1 MGENQWASAS
11 GQLVADAFQR
21 EADAFGA
28 IATRPI
34 FRRMLEGFSDYEAH
48 LHKLNKDSI
57 HQQKIRELLQAG
69 ATIDTSKPT
78 PTLVEIFCEAQVAV
92 CCELFRGKNISA
104 SQMNREGMRLLA
116 RQAASKVI
124 NTPAITEDIFP
135 ANYSESQKDLLDEL
149 NHVGNLDTLRVMQ
162 VARLLGLIVVRSD
175 SVRQLSL
182 GAGNGYRDLYG
193 IHAVPKITIQP
204 LSAGDVFAFNV
215 IDRVTENTVL
225 IDNDPML
232 ASHYEKLNAEQGGKM
247 LAMNMDA
254 NRALQELQDKK
265 QELGLGSR
273 NLVAGLRIDHRMI
286 PDAREFI
293 RLISTVIDSSADML
307 LTIGAGNNLAE
318 FESRIRCFDA
328 LSKSLKS
335 QGMEPI
341 RIKLHGPGSSN
352 DQRRLLNFGNLAYA
366 SYQILYCKLRRK
378 NLQ

>member
-1 MGENQWASAS
+1 VGENQWASAS
-11 GQLVADAFQR
+11 GQLVADAYLR
-21 EADAFGA
+21 EADGFGA
-28 IATRPI
+28 IAARPA
-34 FRRMLEGFSDYEAH
+34 FRRMLLSFTDYEAH
-48 LHKLNKDSI
+48 LCQINKDSI
-57 HQQKIRELLQAG
+57 HQEKIRKLLQVG
-69 ATIDTSKPT
+69 ATLDTSKPT
-78 PTLVEIFCEAQVAV
+78 PELVEIFCEAQIAV

-124 NTPAITEDIFP
+124 DIPAIAEELSP
-135 ANYSESQKDLLDEL
+135 ADYSESQKDLLDAL

-162 VARLLGLIVVRSD
+162 VTRSLGLIAVRPD

-193 IHAVPKITIQP
+193 IHAVPKITIQS
-204 LSAGDVFAFNV
+204 LSKGDVFAFNV
-215 IDRVTENTVL
+215 IDRVTANTVL

-232 ASHYEKLNAEQGGKM
+232 ARHYDKLNADQGGKI

-254 NRALQELQDKK
+254 NRALQELQNK
-265 QELGLGSR
+265 QQDLGLGSR

-286 PDAREFI
+286 PDAGEFL
-293 RLISTVIDSSADML
+293 RLISAVIDSSADML

-328 LSKSLKS
+328 LSKLLKS
-335 QGMEPI
+335 RGMEPI

-352 DQRRLLNFGNLAYA
+352 DQRRLLNFGNLEYA
-366 SYQILYCKLRRK
+366 SYQILYCELLRKKL
-378 NLQ
+378 

>member
-21 EADAFGA
+21 EADGFAV
-28 IATRPI
+28 IATQPI
-34 FRRMLEGFSDYEAH
+34 FRRMLKSFTDYEAH
-48 LHKLNKDSI
+48 LHQLNKDSI
-57 HQQKIRELLQAG
+57 HQKKIRELLQAG

-92 CCELFRGKNISA
+92 CCELFRGNNISA

-124 NTPAITEDIFP
+124 DTPAIGEDVSP

-162 VARLLGLIVVRSD
+162 VARLLGLIAVRPD

-193 IHAVPKITIQP
+193 IHAVPKITIQS

-232 ASHYEKLNAEQGGKM
+232 ARHYAKLNAEQGGRM

-254 NRALQELQDKK
+254 NRALQELQIKQ
-265 QELGLGSR
+265 QELGLGNR

-293 RLISTVIDSSADML
+293 QLISTVIDSSADML

-318 FESRIRCFDA
+318 FESRIACFDA
-328 LSKSLKS
+328 LSKLLKS